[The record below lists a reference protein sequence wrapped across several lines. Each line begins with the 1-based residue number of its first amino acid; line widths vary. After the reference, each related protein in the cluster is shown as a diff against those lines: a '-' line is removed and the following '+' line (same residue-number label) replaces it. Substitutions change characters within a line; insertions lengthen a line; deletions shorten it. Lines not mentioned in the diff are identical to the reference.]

1 MANSK
6 SAQKRIRVIEK
17 KTAIN
22 SNRKSQLKT
31 AVKRFEEAVE
41 AGNVEAA
48 REKLNTAKKIID
60 KTAAK
65 GTIHK
70 NNAARKKSKLDKLFN
85 DLTA

>member
-6 SAQKRIRVIEK
+6 SAKKRIRVSEK
-17 KTAIN
+17 RTAIN
-22 SNRKSQLKT
+22 KNRKSQLKT

-48 REKLNTAKKIID
+48 KEKLNTAKKIID